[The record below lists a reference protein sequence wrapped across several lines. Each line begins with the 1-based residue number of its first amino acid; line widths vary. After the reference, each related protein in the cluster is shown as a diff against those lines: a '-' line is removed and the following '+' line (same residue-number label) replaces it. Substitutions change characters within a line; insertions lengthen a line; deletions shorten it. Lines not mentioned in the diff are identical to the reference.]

1 VSVGPVGLSINAM
14 LFALFTAIVGLQLFL
29 VGAIAQSLYDGTG
42 RKRRR
47 WLTLFPYT
55 RTTLIAA
62 GFFIAGLGL
71 VARFIQG
78 FVAQGFLFSP
88 VLVHLNHYAVFGLF
102 LMMASALVFVS
113 MLVMQA
119 VAIYIPL
126 SHDASMKAP
135 AWLAK
140 DA

>member
-1 VSVGPVGLSINAM
+1 
-14 LFALFTAIVGLQLFL
+14 
-29 VGAIAQSLYDGTG
+29 
-42 RKRRR
+42 
-47 WLTLFPYT
+47 
-55 RTTLIAA
+55 
-62 GFFIAGLGL
+62 
-71 VARFIQG
+71 
-78 FVAQGFLFSP
+78 
-88 VLVHLNHYAVFGLF
+88 
-102 LMMASALVFVS
+102 MASALVFVS